1 MAYRDSDG
9 NECSLFVLCKREPE
23 WAANVIERLK
33 ADAEQDRVTIASLT
47 AERDALR
54 QGKWAGPW
62 AFDEFGEYLQRMR
75 PGSDVHVA
83 EAALRGSGVMWR
95 IGFSAGEQA
104 DSWESAKA
112 AADAALRAAGWWLAE
127 TKEGE

>member
-1 MAYRDSDG
+1 MGAHIDCWTHG
-9 NECSLFVLCKREPE
+9 KGTIACCANCAINVQNAL
-23 WAANVIERLK
+23 AAEVSK
-33 ADAEQDRVTIASLT
+33 HAATIASLT

-112 AADAALRAAGWWLAE
+112 AADAALRAAGWWLAPQL
-127 TKEGE
+127 EGE